1 MMMKIC
7 GLQKTTLLDYP
18 GHMAATVFLGGC
30 NFRCPY
36 CHNSDLLGNRVPPL
50 MRQGDLLD
58 FLKSR
63 QGILEGICIS
73 GGEPTMDQA
82 GLFKLAA
89 DIKELGFLIK
99 LDTNGTHPEILKQLS
114 GNGLLDYISMDIKTS
129 LQNYPYTVGNRF
141 VALDRIKE
149 SAAWLIAGTL
159 PFEFRTT
166 VVKGLHTAADFAEI
180 GPWIAGAP
188 HYFLQNYLESDR
200 ILNPTG
206 LGCFSKQELLGFCD
220 LLKPY
225 VHDAALRGVD

>member
-1 MMMKIC
+1 MKIC

-18 GHMAATVFLGGC
+18 GHMAATVFLSGC

-36 CHNSDLLGNRVPPL
+36 CHNSDLLDNTAPPL
-50 MRQGDLLD
+50 MSLNQLLD

-73 GGEPTMDQA
+73 GGEPTMDQG

-89 DIKELGFLIK
+89 AIKELGFLIK

-114 GNGLLDYISMDIKTS
+114 GHGLLDYISMDIKSS
-129 LQNYPYTVGNRF
+129 LQNYPQTVGNRF
-141 VALDRIKE
+141 ASLDCVKE
-149 SAAWLIAGTL
+149 SVAWLSAGTL

-180 GPWIAGAP
+180 GTWIAGAP
-188 HYFLQNYLESDR
+188 RYFLQNYLESGQV
-200 ILNPTG
+200 LNRTG
-206 LGCFSKQELLGFCD
+206 LGSFSKQELLGFCE

-225 VHDAALRGVD
+225 VHDVALRGVD